1 MAVFKSIEWLHDD
14 NAIRVLDQSILPGKV
29 EYKIC
34 RTAADSE
41 AAIRDMVVRGAPLIG
56 VTAAYGLV
64 LAAFQEQAED
74 IQAVQQAVQAADA
87 LLRTSRPTAVNLFWA
102 LDEMARRVQ
111 EIVRERAE
119 RQPVT
124 TAGEYRTVFLQC
136 AHQLAAEDVAINKAI
151 GTAAMALMP
160 KDKVTF
166 IHHCNTGALATVDYG
181 TALGVIR
188 MAHESALDVHVFVD
202 ETRPRL
208 QGARLTCWELQQQ
221 GISHQLIVD
230 GASAHVMQTFDVDM
244 CVVGCDRVAA
254 NGDVAN
260 KIGTCNLAT
269 VATANGVPFYVAAPL
284 STIDLDTA
292 CGAAIEI
299 EERAAEEVTI
309 IDGAQVAPDAT
320 QVYNPAF
327 DVTSAELVT
336 AIITER
342 GVVYPPFEESL
353 RKIKAA
359 DAGGDCE

>member
-1 MAVFKSIEWLHDD
+1 MAVYKSIEWLDVD
-14 NAIRVLDQSILPGKV
+14 KAIRVLDQSVLPAKI

-34 RTAADSE
+34 RSAADSE

-64 LAAFQEQAED
+64 LAAHQEQTED
-74 IQAVQQAVQAADA
+74 LPTLQQAVHQADQ

-102 LDEMARRVQ
+102 LDEMARRVEKQ
-111 EIVRERAE
+111 KLTNAN
-119 RQPVT
+119 
-124 TAGEYRTVFLQC
+124 EYRSVLLQC
-136 AHQLAAEDVAINKAI
+136 AHQLAEEDVAINKGI
-151 GTAAMALMP
+151 GSAALALMP
-160 KDKVTF
+160 KHKVTF

-188 MAHESALDVHVFVD
+188 TAHENGLNVHVFVD

-269 VATANGVPFYVAAPL
+269 VARANGVPFYVAAPL
-284 STIDLDTA
+284 STIDLETL
-292 CGAAIEI
+292 CGADIEI
-299 EERAAEEVTI
+299 EQRAAEEVTT
-309 IDGAQVAPDAT
+309 IDSVEVAPAAT
-320 QVYNPAF
+320 PVYNPAF
-327 DVTSAELVT
+327 DVTPADLIT
-336 AIITER
+336 AIITEK
-342 GVVYPPFEESL
+342 GVVYPPFQESL

-359 DAGGDCE
+359 DTRID